1 MPHNDFRDG
10 TKKAAL
16 ANRLDN
22 AHRNVVKDLEKML
35 RVLIEN
41 GDKANAVKI
50 KQAIITVRV
59 TYNRARHK
67 LQ

>member
-1 MPHNDFRDG
+1 MPGNDFREG
-10 TKKAAL
+10 ERKAAL

-41 GDKANAVKI
+41 GDEANAVKI
-50 KQAIITVRV
+50 KQAIIAVRV

-67 LQ
+67 LR